1 MPNEIRLS
9 SELVDASQGSGD
21 ATCKK
26 EETHRVAEAN
36 RAFCTFSLI
45 HEQDLYGHID
55 PWVIARRGQG
65 E

>member
-9 SELVDASQGSGD
+9 FELVDASKGSGD

-36 RAFCTFSLI
+36 RAFAHF
-45 HEQDLYGHID
+45 
-55 PWVIARRGQG
+55 R
-65 E
+65 